1 MKVIEKHKKQLTK
14 SDEFIKMD
22 FNINRDSVP
31 LKKNIYIYI
40 YIYILSEWAY
50 EFDGIEYQI
59 NSNKLIYNIKTEG
72 CSLKDF
78 RGYRNPLQFFII
90 SGW

>member
-1 MKVIEKHKKQLTK
+1 MNLLKMILISIETAYH
-14 SDEFIKMD
+14 
-22 FNINRDSVP
+22 
-31 LKKNIYIYI
+31 LKRIYIYVYI